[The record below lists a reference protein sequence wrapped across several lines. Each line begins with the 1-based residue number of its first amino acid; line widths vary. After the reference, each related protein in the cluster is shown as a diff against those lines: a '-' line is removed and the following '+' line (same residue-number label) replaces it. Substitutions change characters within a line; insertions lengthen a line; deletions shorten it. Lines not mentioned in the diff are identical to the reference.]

1 MAIDT
6 VETVNVVAPVTAAN
20 PTGFV
25 VINKSDFDAEIHK
38 LFGEVKIEAKKIV
51 AEVKKVE
58 AEVVVE
64 VEKVTG
70 WGAST

>member
-6 VETVNVVAPVTAAN
+6 VETVNIVVPVTADN
-20 PTGFV
+20 SSGFV
-25 VINKSDFDAEIHK
+25 VINKSDFNAEVHK
-38 LFGEVKIEAKKIV
+38 LFGEVKVEAKTIV
-51 AEVKKVE
+51 AEVEKVE

-64 VEKVTG
+64 IEKVTG